1 MIIYRKEIPF
11 TALLWINQ
19 VLKSHVLKMTPAS
32 HKWRQ
37 PLNSKCTLSFCVSF
51 FLFAYA
57 QSTYGKTKMC
67 SIILL
72 TFYLA
77 PFIVCTIAI
86 YGPVLKSESLFYSV
100 TLHLDQTCE
109 LFLKITQGGL
119 KDDYLFFILFFIY
132 FYFLCSVMINKVL
145 DHFEIT
151 LVCIVDFKS
160 VKIL

>member
-1 MIIYRKEIPF
+1 MIIYRKEILF
-11 TALLWINQ
+11 TALLRINQ
-19 VLKSHVLKMTPAS
+19 VLKSHKILMTPAS

-37 PLNSKCTLSFCVSF
+37 RLNSKCTLLFCISF

-86 YGPVLKSESLFYSV
+86 YGPVLKSEILFYSSRDFTSRSDV
-100 TLHLDQTCE
+100 WT
-109 LFLKITQGGL
+109 FS
-119 KDDYLFFILFFIY
+119 KDNSRWVKRWLLIFHFIYLFT
-132 FYFLCSVMINKVL
+132 FLCAV
-145 DHFEIT
+145 
-151 LVCIVDFKS
+151 
-160 VKIL
+160 